1 MESRWKEVWNKDREF
16 ILPEKEGK
24 DEFTVYRELKRLDGF
39 DVSIEDA
46 EAYYR
51 KFYDETIAAWDQLQ
65 EETGSCSAY
74 EAGCGSGANLYLLQ
88 NRGIKVGGIDYSASL
103 TGIARQV
110 VEDGGSIRTD
120 EAVKMDINEKYD
132 VVFSDSVF
140 AYFPSEAYGLEVLEK
155 MYEKASRAVMIREVF
170 DKSVQWECEAHRRK
184 LYADYDERYR
194 GLDKVYYDREMFD
207 RFAREKKCRIEFS
220 GVENEYYWNSK
231 YLFNCCIYKKS

>member
-16 ILPEKEGK
+16 ILPEKGK

-65 EETGSCSAY
+65 EATAICSAF

-132 VVFSDSVF
+132 IVFSDSVPTF
-140 AYFPSEAYGLEVLEK
+140 RVKRMGWKY
-155 MYEKASRAVMIREVF
+155 
-170 DKSVQWECEAHRRK
+170 W
-184 LYADYDERYR
+184 
-194 GLDKVYYDREMFD
+194 
-207 RFAREKKCRIEFS
+207 KKCT
-220 GVENEYYWNSK
+220 
-231 YLFNCCIYKKS
+231 KKLPGLL